1 MSMCEY
7 ARKHSTGIH
16 SKASIRCKIIKY
28 LFQIHTEYIPNESQ
42 ILSTFNQNPFQKW
55 AVARC
60 TGPVFSST
68 DDFFSATGD
77 VFEASGRAAAPECQK
92 GERAGCF
99 WIPRG
104 EPLWSK
110 SAKKSPGVAP
120 KGSKK
125 LEKAIPK
132 SMQKIMPKKDTKCI
146 PKAFQNDAKTDAKL
160 IDLLCFCEKGWNAPN
175 CLFSNRKRG
184 SGHPRIEKSP
194 SKING
199 KSIFEKGVQ
208 KVMNM
213 VLKRDQNRRPNP
225 IKIHLK
231 IEVDKMT
238 TQNR

>member
-7 ARKHSTGIH
+7 AWKHSTGIH
-16 SKASIRCKIIKY
+16 SIASIRCTIIKY
-28 LFQIHTEYIPNESQ
+28 LFQIHTEYIPNENQ

-68 DDFFSATGD
+68 DDVFSATGD

-110 SAKKSPGVAP
+110 SAKKSPGVTP

-132 SMQKIMPKKDTKCI
+132 SMQKMMPKKDTKCI
-146 PKAFQNDAKTDAKL
+146 PK
-160 IDLLCFCEKGWNAPN
+160 
-175 CLFSNRKRG
+175 
-184 SGHPRIEKSP
+184 P
-194 SKING
+194 SKFMPKRMPNS
-199 KSIFEKGVQ
+199 SICYAFSKEAETLQTVCFPIENVVLDIQQCRQVHQ
-208 KVMNM
+208 KWM
-213 VLKRDQNRRPNP
+213 
-225 IKIHLK
+225 
-231 IEVDKMT
+231 
-238 TQNR
+238 

>member
-1 MSMCEY
+1 MQRISE
-7 ARKHSTGIH
+7 HSTTFLTFQLLVYYVQSSDPIIIFYRRWGYVNVWIRL
-16 SKASIRCKIIKY
+16 KASIRCTIIKY
-28 LFQIHTEYIPNESQ
+28 LFQIHTEYIPNENQ
-42 ILSTFNQNPFQKW
+42 FLSTFNQNPFQKW

-68 DDFFSATGD
+68 DDVFSATGD

-125 LEKAIPK
+125 PEKAIPK

-146 PKAFQNDAKTDAKL
+146 PKAFQNGCQTHRFVM
-160 IDLLCFCEKGWNAPN
+160 LL
-175 CLFSNRKRG
+175 RKR
-184 SGHPRIEKSP
+184 
-194 SKING
+194 
-199 KSIFEKGVQ
+199 
-208 KVMNM
+208 
-213 VLKRDQNRRPNP
+213 LKRSKLFVFQ
-225 IKIHLK
+225 
-231 IEVDKMT
+231 
-238 TQNR
+238 

>member
-7 ARKHSTGIH
+7 AWKHSTGIH
-16 SKASIRCKIIKY
+16 SIASIRCTIIKY
-28 LFQIHTEYIPNESQ
+28 LFQIHTEYIPNENQ

-68 DDFFSATGD
+68 DDVFSATGD

-125 LEKAIPK
+125 PEKAIPK
-132 SMQKIMPKKDTKCI
+132 SMQKICRKKIPNVYQKPSKMMPKRMPNSSICYAFAK
-146 PKAFQNDAKTDAKL
+146 KAETLQTV
-160 IDLLCFCEKGWNAPN
+160 CFPIENVVLGIQELRKVRQTIMENQ
-175 CLFSNRKRG
+175 CLK
-184 SGHPRIEKSP
+184 KAC
-194 SKING
+194 K
-199 KSIFEKGVQ
+199 K
-208 KVMNM
+208 
-213 VLKRDQNRRPNP
+213 
-225 IKIHLK
+225 
-231 IEVDKMT
+231 
-238 TQNR
+238 